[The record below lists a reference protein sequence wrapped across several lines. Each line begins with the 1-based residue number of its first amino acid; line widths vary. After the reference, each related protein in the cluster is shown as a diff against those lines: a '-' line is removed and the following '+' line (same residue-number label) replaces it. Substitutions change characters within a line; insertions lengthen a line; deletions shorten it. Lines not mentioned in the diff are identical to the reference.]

1 MVSVL
6 QILQM
11 RRAANWQP
19 LIDVPPERRFNIG
32 CQTLPSGKSAYPV
45 ARGNRFYK
53 TINQNLPELWA
64 DFSDR
69 GLPHDHPEQY
79 IGPGIKVD
87 ALDGTQR
94 SGFRD
99 RTRAPKVDSVVFQST
114 NRTNFS
120 TGRGS
125 SKSSKGFAAT
135 RVVFVGFAEWEM
147 DGRLHSQGEMDRLM
161 AVAAAS
167 KFPCSRP
174 ATFEE
179 YSSMSVIGSP
189 KVNASGRD
197 ISFVGSGSC
206 CERGDANTL
215 GTKKWVVPAR
225 DPFDGTATTS
235 ATFGKKC
242 VMCVYP
248 AARMEKQHSLSQFG
262 LARTAASNYGFPNLQ
277 DGKLRKVRSW
287 AGIPDT
293 TQWAAADFSGSTGEV
308 QRTVRYDRFFW

>member
-1 MVSVL
+1 
-6 QILQM
+6 M
-11 RRAANWQP
+11 RNQFHGCNAR
-19 LIDVPPERRFNIG
+19 VPPERRFNVG

-45 ARGNRFYK
+45 ARGNRFYT
-53 TINQNLPELWA
+53 TIGQNLPELWA
-64 DFSDR
+64 DFADR
-69 GLPHDHPEQY
+69 GLPHTHPEQN
-79 IGPGIKVD
+79 IGPGMDVGREDKGLFQKHRED
-87 ALDGTQR
+87 MQGRSDGMQR

-99 RTRAPKVDSVVFQST
+99 RLQST

-120 TGRGS
+120 KSGG
-125 SKSSKGFAAT
+125 SSKGFAQAQK
-135 RVVFVGFAEWEM
+135 VVFVGFAEWEM

-179 YSSMSVIGSP
+179 YASMNIAGSP
-189 KVNASGRD
+189 VVNVSGRD
-197 ISFVGSGSC
+197 ISFVGTGSC

-242 VMCVYP
+242 CMCVYSV
-248 AARMEKQHSLSQFG
+248 ARMEKQHSLSQFG
-262 LARTAASNYGFPNLQ
+262 LARTAASSLQ
-277 DGKLRKVRSW
+277 DGKLRRVRSW
-287 AGIPDT
+287 AGIPDK